1 MDAPHLIV
9 TRPDVPGAE
18 AVRRAAEDLG
28 ATTTWL
34 PTVPGGS
41 EPDPQVLRAALAGA
55 DAVLA
60 QASDPLDAAALRGA
74 PRLRV
79 CALAAVG
86 VDAVDLDAA
95 RARGIRV
102 TNTPG
107 VLAETTAD
115 TAFALVLMARRRLV
129 EATDVM
135 RAGGWTGFAPTAF
148 LGHDVA
154 GATLGLL
161 GYGEIGRAVARR
173 GRGFGMT
180 VQHLE
185 RGSAPA
191 DGVSTPVP
199 WERLLRT
206 SDVVVVALP
215 LLPATRGVV
224 DAAALALM
232 RPDATLVNIG
242 RGPLVV
248 EEDLLAALREG
259 RLHSAGLDVF
269 DGEPRRDPDD
279 EVMRTPGLV
288 VLPHV
293 GSASAAT
300 RAAMTRLAVR
310 NLLAVLRGQE
320 PPTAVV

>member
-1 MDAPHLIV
+1 MEDLHLLV

-18 AVRRAAEDLG
+18 LVRRAADELG
-28 ATTTWL
+28 ARTTWL
-34 PTVPGGS
+34 PATPGGA
-41 EPDPQVLRAALAGA
+41 EPDPGRLRAALVDA

-60 QASDPLDAAALRGA
+60 QATDPLDAEALRGA
-74 PRLRV
+74 TRLRV

-86 VDAVDLDAA
+86 VDAVDLAVA
-95 RARGIRV
+95 RERGIRV

-135 RAGGWTGFAPTAF
+135 RAGGWTGFAPTGF

-180 VQHLE
+180 VQHLQ
-185 RGSAPA
+185 RPSAPA
-191 DGVSTPVP
+191 DGVSRPVP
-199 WERLLRT
+199 WEQLLAT

-215 LLPATRGVV
+215 LTPATRGVV

-232 RPDATLVNIG
+232 RPTATLVNIG

-248 EEDLLAALREG
+248 QADLLAALRSG

-300 RAAMTRLAVR
+300 RTAMTRLALD
-310 NLLAVLRGQE
+310 NLVAVLRGQE